1 MEHCDVL
8 IVGGG
13 PAGSTC
19 AWKLRQAGLDVAVLD
34 KTAFPRDKVC
44 AGWITPA
51 VIEELQLDTADYARE
66 RVLQPL
72 TGFRTSVI
80 DGRET
85 EVSYGRPVSY
95 GIRRCEFDHY
105 LLSRS
110 GARMLL
116 GETFKTME
124 RSDGGWLINGHI
136 RTPLLVGAG
145 GHFCPVA
152 RQLGAR
158 PGTAE
163 AAVTA
168 KEIEFQMTPEQA
180 AQCGVRAEV
189 PELFFCADLKGYG
202 WVFRKGDWLNVG
214 LGRQDKQKLTRHI
227 DEFVDFLQRNG
238 KIPDGV
244 ADRFHGHAYLLYG
257 DTPRKLLDDQVL
269 LIGDA
274 AGLAYAQSGEGIRPA
289 IESGLM
295 AAATIA
301 EAAGDYRA
309 ARLQVYADAL
319 IARFGDR
326 ERRHGIADGLLPPGL
341 KQRLA
346 ARLLGT
352 RWFARHLVLDRWFF
366 HIDQAPLRV

>member
-1 MEHCDVL
+1 MENCDVL

-34 KTAFPRDKVC
+34 KESFPRDKVC

-51 VIEELQLDTADYARE
+51 VVEELQLDLDDYGRNQ
-66 RVLQPL
+66 VLQPL
-72 TGFRTSVI
+72 SGFRTSVI
-80 DGRET
+80 GHRET

-105 LLSRS
+105 LLARS

-116 GETFKTME
+116 GETFKTMRHAE
-124 RSDGGWLINGHI
+124 TGWVVNEHI
-136 RTPLLVGAG
+136 HTPLIVGAG

-152 RQLGAR
+152 RELGAR

-180 AQCGVRAEV
+180 ARCGVRAEV
-189 PELFFCADLKGYG
+189 PELFFCQDLKGYG
-202 WVFRKGDWLNVG
+202 WVFRKGDWLNIG
-214 LGRQDKQKLTRHI
+214 LGRQDKQKLGRHI
-227 DEFVDFLQRNG
+227 DEFVAFLQRSG
-238 KIPDGV
+238 RIPTDLSN
-244 ADRFHGHAYLLYG
+244 RFHGHAYLLYG
-257 DTPRKLLDDQVL
+257 DTPRKLLQDNVL

-289 IESGLM
+289 IESGLIAASTI
-295 AAATIA
+295 AAA
-301 EAAGDYRA
+301 EGDYRA
-309 ARLQVYADAL
+309 ARLAPYAEQL
-319 IARFGDR
+319 TARFGARD
-326 ERRHGIADGLLPPGL
+326 RRHGIAEGLLPSGF

-346 ARLLGT
+346 ARLLGS
-352 RWFARHLVLDRWFF
+352 RWFARHMVLDRWFF
-366 HIDQAPLRV
+366 HVNQAPLRV